1 VGATGR
7 GGLQE
12 SLAKASRAAQTGLRA
27 RQKDLLD
34 ADAPEATE
42 AGPIQAI
49 ADQSVEGRKAKPPVP
64 QPSKEEEQA
73 SALRHS
79 ISQRSSPAER
89 NMAAGGARQSHIVQP
104 QNVAESTPLPMEG
117 TTPESLPS
125 GGKGPSGCSDAAPQM
140 QHADLFQQLG
150 PRPLQRLAASSV
162 MRGISDA
169 HQPAPARTEAQHS
182 QHGAF
187 MAVHAPTQSPAA
199 SSLEKAASGHDE
211 AAAHRSEAQHMQH
224 DAGLDAGTSVLGL
237 SAAAMEEAQGI
248 LHEAREA
255 SQPASA
261 MVEAQRIQHEAI
273 TSARAAAQIAD
284 DVKAP
289 GDAVAVQSMAFDH
302 QAEYGDAEEAESR
315 FMHEVSR
322 SQHGAKLA
330 KHSMP
335 PALPAVPE
343 ASVDKG
349 SGEAENSVRGE
360 LLRRSLLP
368 AVHPRFR
375 SSPLRTPAVN
385 QSLSMLPDQASRQ
398 SGAPGSSDVV
408 ISSSWDRSVKQV
420 CVSAPYIL
428 TCTFQIHRICCR
440 EGPAV
445 STCDSL
451 ARRALQLSVL
461 WGAIDH

>member
-34 ADAPEATE
+34 ADAPQASE
-42 AGPIQAI
+42 AGLIPAV
-49 ADQSVEGRKAKPPVP
+49 ADQSAEVHKAEPPVP
-64 QPSKEEEQA
+64 QPSKEEGRA

-89 NMAAGGARQSHIVQP
+89 DMGAVGARQSHIVQP

-125 GGKGPSGCSDAAPQM
+125 EGKGPSGCSDAAPQM

-187 MAVHAPTQSPAA
+187 MAVYATTQSPTARNV
-199 SSLEKAASGHDE
+199 ENGASGHDE
-211 AAAHRSEAQHMQH
+211 PAAHRSEAQHMQH
-224 DAGLDAGTSVLGL
+224 DASLNAGTSVLGL
-237 SAAAMEEAQGI
+237 SAAAAMGEAQGI
-248 LHEAREA
+248 LHEARET
-255 SQPASA
+255 SQPATV
-261 MVEAQRIQHEAI
+261 MVEAQCIQHEAI
-273 TSARAAAQIAD
+273 TAARAAARTAD
-284 DVKAP
+284 DVEAP
-289 GDAVAVQSMAFDH
+289 RDAVAVQGMAFDH
-302 QAEYGDAEEAESR
+302 QAECGVAEEAESA
-315 FMHEVSR
+315 FMHEGTR

-330 KHSMP
+330 KHSIP
-335 PALPAVPE
+335 PALPVVPE
-343 ASVDKG
+343 ASVDEA
-349 SGEAENSVRGE
+349 SAEAENSVRGE

-420 CVSAPYIL
+420 YMSAL
-428 TCTFQIHRICCR
+428 T
-440 EGPAV
+440 
-445 STCDSL
+445 S
-451 ARRALQLSVL
+451 
-461 WGAIDH
+461 